1 MIKSENNQNGQFRT
15 KKVYFTQVSNTAL
28 RDKTLSMKAR
38 GLYSV
43 IQSYITMENFILY
56 KTTLRKVFT
65 EGDKAFGSAW
75 NELKKSG
82 YLLQYRLKD
91 NKGIFYYEYELLE
104 TVSVVEPL
112 KTLDSI
118 HPPKRYPMDDVPC
131 GKGGIYTNTYLN
143 NTYIPKEKEAVGDFS
158 NYNSITKEEI
168 AATIMTDID
177 KLVELYTDNIG
188 TVTKMVNDELKA
200 LLVNSSYQLIYKAFK
215 RGIDNNS
222 CKLSY
227 IKALLINWNKENIT
241 TVAEVEDKFNKHKV
255 KISKINKIKEKNKEN
270 YLVTNKTIYSNKRK
284 SKGIFDS
291 AEQRPYTDNELKDIE
306 NKLLG
311 KY

>member
-1 MIKSENNQNGQFRT
+1 MIVPKDNHNGQFRK
-15 KKVYFTQVSNTAL
+15 KKVYFTQVSNVAL

-43 IQSYITMENFILY
+43 IQSYITIENFILY
-56 KTTLRKVFT
+56 KTTLRKAFK

-91 NKGIFYYEYELLE
+91 DRGIFYYEYELLE
-104 TVSVVEPL
+104 TVDVVEPL

-118 HPPKRYPMDDVPC
+118 HPPKRYPMDNVPC
-131 GKGGIYTNTYLN
+131 GKGGVYINTYLN
-143 NTYIPKEKEAVGDFS
+143 NTYILKEEEAKGTFS
-158 NYNSITKEEI
+158 DYELITKDEI
-168 AATIMTDID
+168 AVTTMTDID
-177 KLVELYTDNIG
+177 ELIDLYKDNIG
-188 TVTKMVNDELKA
+188 TVTKLVNDELKA
-200 LLVNSSYQLIYKAFK
+200 LLVNNNYELINKAFK
-215 RGIDNNS
+215 RGIENNS

-227 IKALLINWNKENIT
+227 IKALLVNWNKENIT
-241 TVAEVEDKFNKHKV
+241 TVAAVENKFNKHKI
-255 KISKINKIKEKNKEN
+255 KTSKINEVKEKYKQNLATSKS
-270 YLVTNKTIYSNKRK
+270 TYSNNSK

-291 AEQRPYTDNELKDIE
+291 VEQRLYTDIELNDIE
-306 NKLLG
+306 DKLLG